1 MIKKIAVAQNGLK
14 LSQLSLGFWR
24 LRQWNLSKPELKN
37 LIYKAIELG
46 ITTFDH
52 ADIYGSFTCEEVFGE
67 VLKEEPALR
76 NQIELVTKCDIVF
89 PSPQR
94 PQYKFHYYDT
104 SKQHI
109 IESVEQ
115 SLKNFGT
122 DYIDLLLIHRPDPFM
137 NADDTAE
144 GLKQVVSE
152 GKVRFVGVSNF
163 LPHQFDLL
171 QSRLDFPLV
180 TNQIEFSVINVNP
193 LFDGTLT
200 QCQTLRISPMI
211 WSPLAG
217 GRVFTENS
225 EQALRIRNE
234 LNRLS
239 DIYNAS
245 VEKIVLAWIFAHP
258 SNPVVVIGSGKA
270 ERIAGYS
277 ESVDIKLSRED
288 WFRILA
294 ASQGNEVP

>member
-1 MIKKIAVAQNGLK
+1 MIKKITVAKSGLK

-24 LRQWNLSKPELKN
+24 LKQWNLSKPEMKN
-37 LIYKAIELG
+37 LIYKTIELG

-94 PQYKFHYYDT
+94 PQYKFHFYDT

-115 SLKNFGT
+115 SLRNFGT

-144 GLKQVVSE
+144 GLNTVVSE

-171 QSRLDFPLV
+171 QSRLGFKLV
-180 TNQIEFSVINVNP
+180 TNQIEFSVMNVDP
-193 LFDGTLT
+193 LFDGTLS
-200 QCQTLRISPMI
+200 QCQKLRISPMI

-217 GRVFTENS
+217 GRIFTDNS
-225 EQALRIRNE
+225 EQAQRIRNE

-239 DIYNAS
+239 EIYNSSIENLA
-245 VEKIVLAWIFAHP
+245 LAWIFAHP
-258 SNPVVVIGSGKA
+258 SNPVVVVGSGKT
-270 ERIAGYS
+270 ERIARYS
-277 ESVDIKLSRED
+277 ESVNIKLSRED

>member
-1 MIKKIAVAQNGLK
+1 M
-14 LSQLSLGFWR
+14 SQLSLGFWR

-37 LIYKAIELG
+37 LIHQSIELG

-67 VLKEEPALR
+67 VLKEEPSLR
-76 NQIELVTKCDIVF
+76 REIQLVTKCDIVF

-94 PQYKFHYYDT
+94 QQYKFHYYDT
-104 SKQHI
+104 SREHI

-144 GLKQVVSE
+144 GLMNVVNS
-152 GKVRFVGVSNF
+152 GKVLNIGVSNF
-163 LPHQFDLL
+163 LPFQFDLL
-171 QSRLDFPLV
+171 QSRLDIPLV
-180 TNQIEFSVINVNP
+180 TNQIEFSVMHLEP
-193 LFDGTLT
+193 LYDGTLH
-200 QCQTLRISPMI
+200 QCQQKRISPMI

-217 GRVFTENS
+217 GRIFTENS
-225 EQALRIRNE
+225 EQANRLRNE
-234 LNRLS
+234 LNRLANV
-239 DIYNAS
+239 YNATIAQVTLS
-245 VEKIVLAWIFAHP
+245 WIFAHP
-258 SNPVVVIGSGKA
+258 VNPIVVVGSGKI
-270 ERIAGYS
+270 ERIKEYS
-277 ESVDIKLSRED
+277 ESVNVELSRED

-294 ASQGNEVP
+294 ASEGKEVP